1 MNRIGAVVTH
11 ELGDI
16 FVYAPWSR
24 LNETPEEIARR
35 ASRFMEEFSSRV
47 SVGRWKPTQQ
57 EEDEWDGTEAG
68 LAGFIGNRI
77 MRKDDGEHAP
87 EGGYHFLLE
96 TENDLLETC
105 FSVTAGQSKIL
116 EPVYGPSFHQS
127 FSQSMDAFVEEMA
140 QHFGWLS
147 PPDSDQPPRVS
158 ADFLWEASIR
168 AVIPAFDPIF
178 AVGQELDVIME
189 QEPEG
194 WELPFGYRVWI
205 NERVG
210 GVRACAEGLTVERLG
225 NGTLIRVPDSWPAE
239 RVIESLTETF
249 RSNDCDVSMTGRSE
263 GRPG

>member
-11 ELGDI
+11 EPGDI

-24 LNETPEEIARR
+24 LNETPKEIARR
-35 ASRFMEEFSSRV
+35 TSRFMEEFSSRV
-47 SVGRWKPTQQ
+47 SVGRWRPIQQ

-77 MRKDDGEHAP
+77 MRKSDGEHAP

-116 EPVYGPSFHQS
+116 EPVYGPSFYQ
-127 FSQSMDAFVEEMA
+127 Q
-140 QHFGWLS
+140 FGWL
-147 PPDSDQPPRVS
+147 PFPDPDQPPRVS
-158 ADFLWEASIR
+158 AEFVWEASLR

-194 WELPFGYRVWI
+194 WLLPIGYRVWI

-239 RVIESLTETF
+239 RVIETLTETF
-249 RSNDCDVSMTGRSE
+249 RSNDLDSLL
-263 GRPG
+263 

>member
-11 ELGDI
+11 EPGDI

-35 ASRFMEEFSSRV
+35 TSRFMEEFSSRV
-47 SVGRWKPTQQ
+47 SVGRWRPIQQ
-57 EEDEWDGTEAG
+57 EEGEWDGTEAG

-77 MRKDDGEHAP
+77 MRKSDGEHAP

-116 EPVYGPSFHQS
+116 EPVYGPSFYQ
-127 FSQSMDAFVEEMA
+127 Q
-140 QHFGWLS
+140 FGWL
-147 PPDSDQPPRVS
+147 PFPDPDQPPRVS
-158 ADFLWEASIR
+158 ADFLWEASLR

-194 WELPFGYRVWI
+194 WLLPIGYRVWI

-239 RVIESLTETF
+239 RVIETLTETF
-249 RSNDCDVSMTGRSE
+249 RSNDLDGLL
-263 GRPG
+263 

>member
-1 MNRIGAVVTH
+1 MTH
-11 ELGDI
+11 ELRDI
-16 FVYAPWSR
+16 FVYASWGR

-35 ASRFMEEFSSRV
+35 TSRFMEEFSSRV
-47 SVGRWKPTQQ
+47 SVGRWRPTQQ
-57 EEDEWDGTEAG
+57 EEGEWDGTEAG

-77 MRKDDGEHAP
+77 MRKDDGENAP

-96 TENDLLETC
+96 TENDLLETL
-105 FSVTAGQSKIL
+105 FTVTAGQSKIL
-116 EPVYGPSFHQS
+116 EPVYSPSFYQ
-127 FSQSMDAFVEEMA
+127 Q
-140 QHFGWLS
+140 FGWV
-147 PPDSDQPPRVS
+147 PFPDPDQPPCVS

-168 AVIPAFDPIF
+168 AVIPAFDPNF

-194 WELPFGYRVWI
+194 WLLPIGYRVWI

-239 RVIESLTETF
+239 RVIETLTETF
-249 RSNDCDVSMTGRSE
+249 RSNDLDGLL
-263 GRPG
+263 

>member
-1 MNRIGAVVTH
+1 MTH

-47 SVGRWKPTQQ
+47 SVGRWRPIQQ

-77 MRKDDGEHAP
+77 MRKSDGEHAP

-116 EPVYGPSFHQS
+116 EPAYGPSFYQ
-127 FSQSMDAFVEEMA
+127 Q
-140 QHFGWLS
+140 FGWL
-147 PPDSDQPPRVS
+147 PFPDPDQPPRVS

-168 AVIPAFDPIF
+168 AVIPAFDPVF

-194 WELPFGYRVWI
+194 WLLPIGYRVWL

-239 RVIESLTETF
+239 RVIETLTETF
-249 RSNDCDVSMTGRSE
+249 RSNDLDSLL
-263 GRPG
+263 

>member
-1 MNRIGAVVTH
+1 MTH

-35 ASRFMEEFSSRV
+35 TSRFMEEFSSRV
-47 SVGRWKPTQQ
+47 SVGRWRPIQQ
-57 EEDEWDGTEAG
+57 EEGEWDGTEAG

-77 MRKDDGEHAP
+77 MRKSDGEHAP

-116 EPVYGPSFHQS
+116 EPVYGPSFYQ
-127 FSQSMDAFVEEMA
+127 Q
-140 QHFGWLS
+140 FGWV
-147 PPDSDQPPRVS
+147 PFPDPDQPPRVS
-158 ADFLWEASIR
+158 ADFLWEASLR

-194 WELPFGYRVWI
+194 WLLPIGYRVWI

-239 RVIESLTETF
+239 RVIETLTETF
-249 RSNDCDVSMTGRSE
+249 RSNDFDGLL
-263 GRPG
+263 

>member
-47 SVGRWKPTQQ
+47 SVGRWRPIQQ

-77 MRKDDGEHAP
+77 MRKSDGEHAP

-116 EPVYGPSFHQS
+116 EPAYGPSFYQ
-127 FSQSMDAFVEEMA
+127 Q
-140 QHFGWLS
+140 FGWL
-147 PPDSDQPPRVS
+147 PFPDPDQPPRVS
-158 ADFLWEASIR
+158 ADFLWEASLR

-178 AVGQELDVIME
+178 TAGQELDVIME

-194 WELPFGYRVWI
+194 WLLPIGYRVWI

-239 RVIESLTETF
+239 RVIETLTETF
-249 RSNDCDVSMTGRSE
+249 RSNDLDGLL
-263 GRPG
+263 

>member
-35 ASRFMEEFSSRV
+35 TSRFMEEFSSRV

-96 TENDLLETC
+96 TENDLLESLFT
-105 FSVTAGQSKIL
+105 VTAGQSKIL
-116 EPVYGPSFHQS
+116 ESVYSPSFYQ
-127 FSQSMDAFVEEMA
+127 Q
-140 QHFGWLS
+140 FGWV
-147 PPDSDQPPRVS
+147 PFPDPDQPPRVS

-194 WELPFGYRVWI
+194 WLLPIGYRVWI

-239 RVIESLTETF
+239 RVIDALTETF
-249 RSNDCDVSMTGRSE
+249 RSNNLDGLL
-263 GRPG
+263 

>member
-1 MNRIGAVVTH
+1 VTH

-16 FVYAPWSR
+16 FVYASWGR

-35 ASRFMEEFSSRV
+35 TSRFMEEFSSRV
-47 SVGRWKPTQQ
+47 SVGRWRPTQQ
-57 EEDEWDGTEAG
+57 EEGEWDGTEAG

-77 MRKDDGEHAP
+77 MRKDDGENAP

-96 TENDLLETC
+96 TENDLLETL
-105 FSVTAGQSKIL
+105 FTVTAGQSKIL
-116 EPVYGPSFHQS
+116 EPVYSPSFYQ
-127 FSQSMDAFVEEMA
+127 Q
-140 QHFGWLS
+140 FGWV
-147 PPDSDQPPRVS
+147 PFPDPDQPPCVS

-168 AVIPAFDPIF
+168 AVIPAFDPNF

-194 WELPFGYRVWI
+194 WLLPIGYRVWI

-239 RVIESLTETF
+239 RVIETLTETF
-249 RSNDCDVSMTGRSE
+249 RSNDLDGLL
-263 GRPG
+263 

>member
-1 MNRIGAVVTH
+1 VTH

-16 FVYAPWSR
+16 FVYASWGR

-35 ASRFMEEFSSRV
+35 TSRFMEEFSSRV
-47 SVGRWKPTQQ
+47 SVGRWRPTQQ
-57 EEDEWDGTEAG
+57 EEGEWDGTEAG

-77 MRKDDGEHAP
+77 MRKDDGENAP

-96 TENDLLETC
+96 TENDLLETL
-105 FSVTAGQSKIL
+105 FTVTAGQSKIL
-116 EPVYGPSFHQS
+116 EPVYSPSFYQ
-127 FSQSMDAFVEEMA
+127 Q
-140 QHFGWLS
+140 FGWV
-147 PPDSDQPPRVS
+147 PFPDPDQPPRVS
-158 ADFLWEASIR
+158 ADFSWEASIR
-168 AVIPAFDPIF
+168 AVIPAFDPNF

-194 WELPFGYRVWI
+194 WLLPIGYRVWI

-239 RVIESLTETF
+239 RVIETLTETF
-249 RSNDCDVSMTGRSE
+249 RSNDLDGLL
-263 GRPG
+263 

>member
-1 MNRIGAVVTH
+1 MNLMNRIGAVVTH

-16 FVYAPWSR
+16 FVYAPWGR

-35 ASRFMEEFSSRV
+35 TSRFMEEFSSRV
-47 SVGRWKPTQQ
+47 SVGRWRPTQQ
-57 EEDEWDGTEAG
+57 EEGEWDGTEAG

-77 MRKDDGEHAP
+77 MRKDDGENAP

-96 TENDLLETC
+96 TENDLLETL
-105 FSVTAGQSKIL
+105 FTVTAGQSKTS
-116 EPVYGPSFHQS
+116 ESVYSPSFYQ
-127 FSQSMDAFVEEMA
+127 Q
-140 QHFGWLS
+140 FGWLPS
-147 PPDSDQPPRVS
+147 PDSDQPPRVS
-158 ADFLWEASIR
+158 AEFLWEASLR
-168 AVIPAFDPIF
+168 AVIPAFDPVF

-194 WELPFGYRVWI
+194 WLLPIGYRVWI

-239 RVIESLTETF
+239 RVIETLTETF
-249 RSNDCDVSMTGRSE
+249 RSNDLDGLL
-263 GRPG
+263 

>member
-16 FVYAPWSR
+16 FVYASWSR

-47 SVGRWKPTQQ
+47 SVGRWRPIQQ

-77 MRKDDGEHAP
+77 MRKDDGENAP

-96 TENDLLETC
+96 TENDLLESLFT
-105 FSVTAGQSKIL
+105 VTAGQSKIL
-116 EPVYGPSFHQS
+116 EPVYTPSFYQ
-127 FSQSMDAFVEEMA
+127 Q
-140 QHFGWLS
+140 FGWV
-147 PPDSDQPPRVS
+147 PFPDPDQPPRVS

-194 WELPFGYRVWI
+194 WLLPIGYRVWI

-239 RVIESLTETF
+239 RVIETLTETF
-249 RSNDCDVSMTGRSE
+249 RSNDLDGLL
-263 GRPG
+263 

>member
-35 ASRFMEEFSSRV
+35 TSRFMEEFSSRV
-47 SVGRWKPTQQ
+47 SVGRWRPTQQ
-57 EEDEWDGTEAG
+57 EEGEWDGTEAG

-77 MRKDDGEHAP
+77 MRKDDGENAP

-96 TENDLLETC
+96 TENDLLESLFT
-105 FSVTAGQSKIL
+105 VTAGQSKIL
-116 EPVYGPSFHQS
+116 EPVYTPSFYQ
-127 FSQSMDAFVEEMA
+127 Q
-140 QHFGWLS
+140 FGWV
-147 PPDSDQPPRVS
+147 PFPDPDQPPRVS

>member
-1 MNRIGAVVTH
+1 M
-11 ELGDI
+11 
-16 FVYAPWSR
+16 YAPWSR

-47 SVGRWKPTQQ
+47 SVGRWRPIQQ

-77 MRKDDGEHAP
+77 MRKSDGENAP

-96 TENDLLETC
+96 TENDLLETL
-105 FSVTAGQSKIL
+105 FTVTAGQSKIL
-116 EPVYGPSFHQS
+116 EPVYSPSFYQ
-127 FSQSMDAFVEEMA
+127 Q
-140 QHFGWLS
+140 FGWV
-147 PPDSDQPPRVS
+147 PFPDPDQPPRVS
-158 ADFLWEASIR
+158 AEFLWEASIR

-194 WELPFGYRVWI
+194 WLLPIGYRVWI

-239 RVIESLTETF
+239 RVIETLTETF
-249 RSNDCDVSMTGRSE
+249 RSNDLDSLL
-263 GRPG
+263 

>member
-1 MNRIGAVVTH
+1 MTH

-35 ASRFMEEFSSRV
+35 TSRFMEEFSSRV
-47 SVGRWKPTQQ
+47 SVGRWKPIQQ
-57 EEDEWDGTEAG
+57 EEGEWDGTEAG

-77 MRKDDGEHAP
+77 MRKSDGEHAP

-96 TENDLLETC
+96 TENDLLETL
-105 FSVTAGQSKIL
+105 FTVTAGQSKTS
-116 EPVYGPSFHQS
+116 ESVYSPSFYQ
-127 FSQSMDAFVEEMA
+127 Q
-140 QHFGWLS
+140 FGWL
-147 PPDSDQPPRVS
+147 PFPDPDQPPRVS
-158 ADFLWEASIR
+158 ADFLWEASLR

-178 AVGQELDVIME
+178 AAGQELDVIME

-194 WELPFGYRVWI
+194 WLLPIGYRVWI

-239 RVIESLTETF
+239 RVIETLTETF
-249 RSNDCDVSMTGRSE
+249 RSNDLDGLL
-263 GRPG
+263 

>member
-1 MNRIGAVVTH
+1 MTH

-16 FVYAPWSR
+16 FVYASWGR

-35 ASRFMEEFSSRV
+35 TSRFMEEFSSRV
-47 SVGRWKPTQQ
+47 SVGRWRPIQQ
-57 EEDEWDGTEAG
+57 EEGEWDGTEAG

-77 MRKDDGEHAP
+77 MRKDDGENAP

-96 TENDLLETC
+96 TENDLLETL
-105 FSVTAGQSKIL
+105 FTVTAGQSKIL
-116 EPVYGPSFHQS
+116 EPVYSPSFYQ
-127 FSQSMDAFVEEMA
+127 Q
-140 QHFGWLS
+140 FGWV
-147 PPDSDQPPRVS
+147 PFPDPDQPPRVS

-168 AVIPAFDPIF
+168 AVIPAFDPNF

-194 WELPFGYRVWI
+194 WLLPIGYRVWI

-239 RVIESLTETF
+239 RVIETLTETF
-249 RSNDCDVSMTGRSE
+249 RSNDLDGLL
-263 GRPG
+263 

>member
-1 MNRIGAVVTH
+1 MNLMNRIGAVVTH

-47 SVGRWKPTQQ
+47 SVGRWRPTQQ
-57 EEDEWDGTEAG
+57 EEGEWDGTEAG

-77 MRKDDGEHAP
+77 MRKSDGENAP

-96 TENDLLETC
+96 TENDLLETL
-105 FSVTAGQSKIL
+105 FTVTAGQSKTS
-116 EPVYGPSFHQS
+116 ESVYGPSFYQ
-127 FSQSMDAFVEEMA
+127 Q
-140 QHFGWLS
+140 FGWV
-147 PPDSDQPPRVS
+147 PFPDPDQPPRVS

-168 AVIPAFDPIF
+168 AVIPAFDPNF

-239 RVIESLTETF
+239 RVIETLTETF
-249 RSNDCDVSMTGRSE
+249 RSNDLDCLL
-263 GRPG
+263 

>member
-1 MNRIGAVVTH
+1 MTH

-77 MRKDDGEHAP
+77 MRKSDGENAP

-96 TENDLLETC
+96 TENDLLETL
-105 FSVTAGQSKIL
+105 FTVTAGQSKTS
-116 EPVYGPSFHQS
+116 ESVYGPSFYQ
-127 FSQSMDAFVEEMA
+127 Q
-140 QHFGWLS
+140 FGWV
-147 PPDSDQPPRVS
+147 PFPDPDQPPRVS

-194 WELPFGYRVWI
+194 WLLPIGYRVWI

-239 RVIESLTETF
+239 RVIDALTETF
-249 RSNDCDVSMTGRSE
+249 RSNNLDGLL
-263 GRPG
+263 

>member
-1 MNRIGAVVTH
+1 MTH

-77 MRKDDGEHAP
+77 MRKSDGENAP

-96 TENDLLETC
+96 TENDLLETL
-105 FSVTAGQSKIL
+105 FTVTAGQSKIL
-116 EPVYGPSFHQS
+116 EPVYSPSFYQ
-127 FSQSMDAFVEEMA
+127 Q
-140 QHFGWLS
+140 FGWV
-147 PPDSDQPPRVS
+147 PFPDPDQPPRVS

-168 AVIPAFDPIF
+168 AVIPAFNPIF

-194 WELPFGYRVWI
+194 WLLPIGYRVWI

-239 RVIESLTETF
+239 RVIDALTETF
-249 RSNDCDVSMTGRSE
+249 RSNDLDGLL
-263 GRPG
+263 

>member
-11 ELGDI
+11 EPGDNI

-35 ASRFMEEFSSRV
+35 TSRFMEEFSSRV
-47 SVGRWKPTQQ
+47 SVGRWRPIQQ
-57 EEDEWDGTEAG
+57 EEGEWDGTEAG

-77 MRKDDGEHAP
+77 MRKSDGEHAP

-116 EPVYGPSFHQS
+116 EPAYGPSFYQ
-127 FSQSMDAFVEEMA
+127 Q
-140 QHFGWLS
+140 FGWL
-147 PPDSDQPPRVS
+147 PFPDPDQPPRVS
-158 ADFLWEASIR
+158 ADFLWEASLR

-178 AVGQELDVIME
+178 AAGQELDVIME

-194 WELPFGYRVWI
+194 WLLPIGYRVWI

-239 RVIESLTETF
+239 RVIETLTETF
-249 RSNDCDVSMTGRSE
+249 RSNDLDGLL
-263 GRPG
+263 

>member
-1 MNRIGAVVTH
+1 MTH

-77 MRKDDGEHAP
+77 MRKSDGENAP

-96 TENDLLETC
+96 TENDLLETL
-105 FSVTAGQSKIL
+105 FTVTAGQSKIL
-116 EPVYGPSFHQS
+116 EPVYGSSFYQ
-127 FSQSMDAFVEEMA
+127 Q
-140 QHFGWLS
+140 FGWV
-147 PPDSDQPPRVS
+147 PFPDPDQPPRVS

-168 AVIPAFDPIF
+168 AVIPAFNPIF

-194 WELPFGYRVWI
+194 WLLPIGYRVWI

-239 RVIESLTETF
+239 RVIETLTETF
-249 RSNDCDVSMTGRSE
+249 RSNDLDGLL
-263 GRPG
+263 

>member
-1 MNRIGAVVTH
+1 MTH

-35 ASRFMEEFSSRV
+35 TSRFMEEFSSRV
-47 SVGRWKPTQQ
+47 SVGRWKPIQQ
-57 EEDEWDGTEAG
+57 EEGEWDGTEAG

-77 MRKDDGEHAP
+77 MRKSDGEHAP

-116 EPVYGPSFHQS
+116 EPAYGPSFYQ
-127 FSQSMDAFVEEMA
+127 Q
-140 QHFGWLS
+140 FGWL
-147 PPDSDQPPRVS
+147 PFPDPDQPPRVS
-158 ADFLWEASIR
+158 ADFLWEASLR

-178 AVGQELDVIME
+178 AAGQELDVIME

-194 WELPFGYRVWI
+194 WLLPIGYQVWI

-239 RVIESLTETF
+239 RVIETLTETF
-249 RSNDCDVSMTGRSE
+249 RSNDLDGLL
-263 GRPG
+263 

>member
-1 MNRIGAVVTH
+1 MTH

-96 TENDLLETC
+96 TENDLLETL
-105 FSVTAGQSKIL
+105 FTVTAGQSKIL
-116 EPVYGPSFHQS
+116 EPVYSPSFYQ
-127 FSQSMDAFVEEMA
+127 Q
-140 QHFGWLS
+140 FGWV
-147 PPDSDQPPRVS
+147 PFPDPDQPPRVS

-168 AVIPAFDPIF
+168 AVIPAFDPNF
-178 AVGQELDVIME
+178 AVGQELDVILE

-194 WELPFGYRVWI
+194 WLLPIGYRVWI

-239 RVIESLTETF
+239 RVIETLTETF
-249 RSNDCDVSMTGRSE
+249 RSNDLDGLL
-263 GRPG
+263 

>member
-1 MNRIGAVVTH
+1 MTH

-35 ASRFMEEFSSRV
+35 TSRFMEEFSSRV
-47 SVGRWKPTQQ
+47 SVGRWRPTQQ
-57 EEDEWDGTEAG
+57 EEGEWDGTEAG

-77 MRKDDGEHAP
+77 MRKSDGEHAP

-105 FSVTAGQSKIL
+105 FSVTAGQSKTS
-116 EPVYGPSFHQS
+116 ESVYGPSFYQ
-127 FSQSMDAFVEEMA
+127 Q
-140 QHFGWLS
+140 FGWL
-147 PPDSDQPPRVS
+147 PFPDPDQPPRVS
-158 ADFLWEASIR
+158 ADFLWEASLR

-194 WELPFGYRVWI
+194 WLLPIGYRVWI

-239 RVIESLTETF
+239 RVIETLTETF
-249 RSNDCDVSMTGRSE
+249 RSNDLDGLL
-263 GRPG
+263 

>member
-1 MNRIGAVVTH
+1 MTH

-77 MRKDDGEHAP
+77 MRKSDGENAP

-116 EPVYGPSFHQS
+116 EPAYGPSFYQ
-127 FSQSMDAFVEEMA
+127 Q
-140 QHFGWLS
+140 FGWV
-147 PPDSDQPPRVS
+147 PFPDPDQPPRVS

-194 WELPFGYRVWI
+194 WLLPIGYRVWI

-239 RVIESLTETF
+239 RVIDALTETF
-249 RSNDCDVSMTGRSE
+249 RSNDLDSLL
-263 GRPG
+263 

>member
-11 ELGDI
+11 ELEGV

-35 ASRFMEEFSSRV
+35 TSRFMEEFSSRV
-47 SVGRWKPTQQ
+47 SVGRWRPTQ
-57 EEDEWDGTEAG
+57 EEEGEWDGTEAG

-77 MRKDDGEHAP
+77 MRKDDGEPAP
-87 EGGYHFLLE
+87 EGGYHFLLK
-96 TENDLLETC
+96 TENDLLETL
-105 FSVTAGQSKIL
+105 FTVTAGQSKTS
-116 EPVYGPSFHQS
+116 ESVYSPSFYQ
-127 FSQSMDAFVEEMA
+127 Q
-140 QHFGWLS
+140 FGWV
-147 PPDSDQPPRVS
+147 PFPDPDQSPRVS
-158 ADFLWEASIR
+158 AEFLWEASLR
-168 AVIPAFDPIF
+168 AVIPAFDPVF

-189 QEPEG
+189 SEPEG

-239 RVIESLTETF
+239 RVIEALTETF
-249 RSNDCDVSMTGRSE
+249 RSNDCDVSMAGRTE

>member
-1 MNRIGAVVTH
+1 MTH

-16 FVYAPWSR
+16 FVYASWGR

-35 ASRFMEEFSSRV
+35 TSRFMEEFSSRV
-47 SVGRWKPTQQ
+47 SVGRWRPTQQ
-57 EEDEWDGTEAG
+57 EEGEWDGTEAG

-77 MRKDDGEHAP
+77 MRKDDGENAP

-96 TENDLLETC
+96 TENDLLETL
-105 FSVTAGQSKIL
+105 FTVTAGQSKIL
-116 EPVYGPSFHQS
+116 EPVYSPSFYQ
-127 FSQSMDAFVEEMA
+127 Q
-140 QHFGWLS
+140 FGWVS
-147 PPDSDQPPRVS
+147 FPDPDQPPRVS

-168 AVIPAFDPIF
+168 AVIPAFDPNF

-194 WELPFGYRVWI
+194 WLLPIGYRVWI

-239 RVIESLTETF
+239 RVIETLTETF
-249 RSNDCDVSMTGRSE
+249 RSNDLDGLL
-263 GRPG
+263 

>member
-1 MNRIGAVVTH
+1 MTH

-16 FVYAPWSR
+16 FVYAPWGR

-35 ASRFMEEFSSRV
+35 TSRFMEEFSSRV
-47 SVGRWKPTQQ
+47 SVGRWRPTQQ
-57 EEDEWDGTEAG
+57 EEGEWDGTEAG

-77 MRKDDGEHAP
+77 MRKDDGENAP

-96 TENDLLETC
+96 TENDLLETL
-105 FSVTAGQSKIL
+105 FTVTAGQSKTS
-116 EPVYGPSFHQS
+116 ESVYSPSFYQ
-127 FSQSMDAFVEEMA
+127 Q
-140 QHFGWLS
+140 FGWLPS
-147 PPDSDQPPRVS
+147 PDSDQPPRVS
-158 ADFLWEASIR
+158 AEFLWEASLR
-168 AVIPAFDPIF
+168 AVIPAFDPVF

-194 WELPFGYRVWI
+194 WLLPIGYRVWI

-239 RVIESLTETF
+239 RVIETLTETF
-249 RSNDCDVSMTGRSE
+249 RSNDLDGLL
-263 GRPG
+263 

>member
-96 TENDLLETC
+96 TENDLLESLFT
-105 FSVTAGQSKIL
+105 VTAGQSKIL
-116 EPVYGPSFHQS
+116 EPVYTPSFYQ
-127 FSQSMDAFVEEMA
+127 Q
-140 QHFGWLS
+140 FGWV
-147 PPDSDQPPRVS
+147 PFPDPDQPPRVS

-194 WELPFGYRVWI
+194 WLLPIGYRVWI

-239 RVIESLTETF
+239 RVIDALTETF
-249 RSNDCDVSMTGRSE
+249 RSNNLDGLL
-263 GRPG
+263 

>member
-1 MNRIGAVVTH
+1 MTH

-16 FVYAPWSR
+16 FVYASWGR

-35 ASRFMEEFSSRV
+35 TSRFMEEFSSRV
-47 SVGRWKPTQQ
+47 SVGRWRPTQQ
-57 EEDEWDGTEAG
+57 EEGEWDGTEAG

-77 MRKDDGEHAP
+77 MRKDDGEKAP

-96 TENDLLETC
+96 TENDLLETL
-105 FSVTAGQSKIL
+105 FTVTAGQSKIL
-116 EPVYGPSFHQS
+116 EPVYSPSFYQ
-127 FSQSMDAFVEEMA
+127 Q
-140 QHFGWLS
+140 FGWV
-147 PPDSDQPPRVS
+147 PFPDPDQPPRVS

-168 AVIPAFDPIF
+168 AVIPAFDPNF

-194 WELPFGYRVWI
+194 WLLPIGYRVWI

-210 GVRACAEGLTVERLG
+210 GVHACAEGLTVERLG

-239 RVIESLTETF
+239 RVIETLTETF
-249 RSNDCDVSMTGRSE
+249 RSNDLDGLL
-263 GRPG
+263 

>member
-1 MNRIGAVVTH
+1 MTH

-24 LNETPEEIARR
+24 LNETPEKIARR

-96 TENDLLETC
+96 TENDLLESLFT
-105 FSVTAGQSKIL
+105 VTAGQSKIL
-116 EPVYGPSFHQS
+116 EPVYTPSFYQ
-127 FSQSMDAFVEEMA
+127 Q
-140 QHFGWLS
+140 FGWV
-147 PPDSDQPPRVS
+147 PFPDPDQPPRVS

-194 WELPFGYRVWI
+194 WLLPIGYRVWI

-239 RVIESLTETF
+239 RVIETLTETF
-249 RSNDCDVSMTGRSE
+249 RSNDLDGLL
-263 GRPG
+263 

>member
-1 MNRIGAVVTH
+1 MTH

-47 SVGRWKPTQQ
+47 SVGRWRPIQQ

-77 MRKDDGEHAP
+77 MRKSDGEHAP

-105 FSVTAGQSKIL
+105 FSVTAGQSKTS
-116 EPVYGPSFHQS
+116 ESVYGPSFYQ
-127 FSQSMDAFVEEMA
+127 Q
-140 QHFGWLS
+140 FGWL
-147 PPDSDQPPRVS
+147 PFPDPDQPPRVS
-158 ADFLWEASIR
+158 ADFLWEASLR

-194 WELPFGYRVWI
+194 WLLPIGYRVWI

-239 RVIESLTETF
+239 RVIETLTETF
-249 RSNDCDVSMTGRSE
+249 RSNDLDGLL
-263 GRPG
+263 

>member
-11 ELGDI
+11 EPGDI

-35 ASRFMEEFSSRV
+35 TSRFMEEFSSRV
-47 SVGRWKPTQQ
+47 SVGRWRPIQQ

-77 MRKDDGEHAP
+77 MRKSDGEHAP

-116 EPVYGPSFHQS
+116 EPAYGPSFYQ
-127 FSQSMDAFVEEMA
+127 Q
-140 QHFGWLS
+140 FGWL
-147 PPDSDQPPRVS
+147 PFPDPDQPPRVS
-158 ADFLWEASIR
+158 ADFLWEASLR

-194 WELPFGYRVWI
+194 WLLPIGYRVWI

-239 RVIESLTETF
+239 RVIETLTETF
-249 RSNDCDVSMTGRSE
+249 RSNDLDGLL
-263 GRPG
+263 

>member
-1 MNRIGAVVTH
+1 MTH

-77 MRKDDGEHAP
+77 MRKSDGEHAP

-96 TENDLLETC
+96 TENDLLETL
-105 FSVTAGQSKIL
+105 FTVTAGQSKIL
-116 EPVYGPSFHQS
+116 EPVYTPSFYQ
-127 FSQSMDAFVEEMA
+127 Q
-140 QHFGWLS
+140 FGWL
-147 PPDSDQPPRVS
+147 PFPDPDQPPRVS
-158 ADFLWEASIR
+158 AEFLWEASIR

-194 WELPFGYRVWI
+194 WLLPIGYRVWI

-239 RVIESLTETF
+239 RVIDALTETF
-249 RSNDCDVSMTGRSE
+249 RSNNLDGLL
-263 GRPG
+263 

>member
-11 ELGDI
+11 ELEGV

-35 ASRFMEEFSSRV
+35 TSRFMEEFSSRV
-47 SVGRWKPTQQ
+47 SVGRWRPTQQ
-57 EEDEWDGTEAG
+57 EEGEWDGTEAG

-77 MRKDDGEHAP
+77 MRKDDGENAP

-96 TENDLLETC
+96 TENDLLETL
-105 FSVTAGQSKIL
+105 FTVTAGQSKIL
-116 EPVYGPSFHQS
+116 EPVYSPSFYQ
-127 FSQSMDAFVEEMA
+127 Q
-140 QHFGWLS
+140 FGWL
-147 PPDSDQPPRVS
+147 PFPDPDQPPCVS

-194 WELPFGYRVWI
+194 WLLPIGYRVWI

-225 NGTLIRVPDSWPAE
+225 NGTLVRVPDSWPAE
-239 RVIESLTETF
+239 RVIEALSETF
-249 RSNDCDVSMTGRSE
+249 RSNDLDGLF
-263 GRPG
+263 

>member
-1 MNRIGAVVTH
+1 MTH

-57 EEDEWDGTEAG
+57 EEDEWDGTKAG

-96 TENDLLETC
+96 TENDLLETL
-105 FSVTAGQSKIL
+105 FTVTAGQSKIL
-116 EPVYGPSFHQS
+116 EPVYTPSFYQ
-127 FSQSMDAFVEEMA
+127 Q
-140 QHFGWLS
+140 FGWV
-147 PPDSDQPPRVS
+147 PFPDPDQPPRVS

-168 AVIPAFDPIF
+168 AVIPAFDPNF

-194 WELPFGYRVWI
+194 WLLPIGYRVWI

-239 RVIESLTETF
+239 RVIETLTETF
-249 RSNDCDVSMTGRSE
+249 RSNDLDGLL
-263 GRPG
+263 

>member
-1 MNRIGAVVTH
+1 MTH

-47 SVGRWKPTQQ
+47 SVGRWRPTQQ

-96 TENDLLETC
+96 TENDLLESLFT
-105 FSVTAGQSKIL
+105 VTAGQSKIL
-116 EPVYGPSFHQS
+116 EPVYSPSFYQ
-127 FSQSMDAFVEEMA
+127 Q
-140 QHFGWLS
+140 FGWV
-147 PPDSDQPPRVS
+147 PFPDPDQPPRVS

-194 WELPFGYRVWI
+194 WLLPIGYRVWI

-239 RVIESLTETF
+239 RVIETLTETF
-249 RSNDCDVSMTGRSE
+249 RSNDLDGLL
-263 GRPG
+263 

>member
-11 ELGDI
+11 EPGDI

-35 ASRFMEEFSSRV
+35 TSRFMEEFSSRV
-47 SVGRWKPTQQ
+47 SVGRWRPTQQ

-77 MRKDDGEHAP
+77 MRKSDGEHAP

-116 EPVYGPSFHQS
+116 EPAYGPSFYQ
-127 FSQSMDAFVEEMA
+127 Q
-140 QHFGWLS
+140 FGWL
-147 PPDSDQPPRVS
+147 PFPDPDQPPRVS
-158 ADFLWEASIR
+158 ADFLWEASLR

-178 AVGQELDVIME
+178 AAGQELDVIME

-194 WELPFGYRVWI
+194 WLLPIGYRVWI

-239 RVIESLTETF
+239 RVIETLTETF
-249 RSNDCDVSMTGRSE
+249 RSNDLDGLL
-263 GRPG
+263 

>member
-1 MNRIGAVVTH
+1 MTH
-11 ELGDI
+11 EPGDI

-35 ASRFMEEFSSRV
+35 TSRFMEEFSSRV
-47 SVGRWKPTQQ
+47 SVGRWRPIQQ

-77 MRKDDGEHAP
+77 MRKSVGEHAP

-116 EPVYGPSFHQS
+116 EPVYSPSFYQ
-127 FSQSMDAFVEEMA
+127 Q
-140 QHFGWLS
+140 FGWV
-147 PPDSDQPPRVS
+147 PFPDPDQPPRVS

-168 AVIPAFDPIF
+168 AVIPALDPNF

-194 WELPFGYRVWI
+194 WLLPIGYRVWI

-239 RVIESLTETF
+239 RVIETLTETF
-249 RSNDCDVSMTGRSE
+249 RSNDLDGLL
-263 GRPG
+263 